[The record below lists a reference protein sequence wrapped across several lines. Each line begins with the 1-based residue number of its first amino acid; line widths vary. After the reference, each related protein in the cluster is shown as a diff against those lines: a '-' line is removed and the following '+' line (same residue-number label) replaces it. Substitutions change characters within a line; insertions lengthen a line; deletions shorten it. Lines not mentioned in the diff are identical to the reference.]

1 MRRSKIW
8 TTKFHA
14 PLDFCLSFS
23 LLLVYSIFVSCF
35 AGHLLSFI
43 YIFACFIFRNIS
55 FRNKCFLFC
64 VRETMVSR
72 GRMCKS
78 LAATEFC
85 KRCTYIPFVFLVLW
99 LNPLSVGFSS
109 HSTVYKV
116 VKSSAGLFV
125 SLRPPSSFINSC
137 TVVKHFSHKPFLVCQ
152 IFFKRKKSGLFHE
165 FSLPVNRRGWTAVLL
180 YQPSWRT
187 SGNHSPDSIAEAL
200 ILFTAQF

>member
-1 MRRSKIW
+1 MRRRKLW

-55 FRNKCFLFC
+55 FRDKCFVFC

-72 GRMCKS
+72 WRMCKS
-78 LAATEFC
+78 LAANEFG
-85 KRCTYIPFVFLVLW
+85 KRCTCIPLFFLVLW
-99 LNPLSVGFSS
+99 FIHYLSVFSS
-109 HSTVYKV
+109 SSTVYKV
-116 VKSSAGLFV
+116 AKSSAGLLV
-125 SLRPPSSFINSC
+125 SLPPSSFINSC
-137 TVVKHFSHKPFLVCQ
+137 TVVKHFSLVRSFL
-152 IFFKRKKSGLFHE
+152 KEKSGLFHE
-165 FSLPVNRRGWTAVLL
+165 FCLSVNRRGWTAVLL
-180 YQPSWRT
+180 YQPSWCT
-187 SGNHSPDSIAEAL
+187 GDNHSPDSIAEAL